1 MLRHVERRPVGALA
15 GAYDGMDIDW
25 AARESGRSGHT
36 DGRIRRRIVD
46 MGRAWLE
53 NMGEELPVIFP
64 VAAAKT
70 VAYRLLSNPGVSMD
84 HILEPHVAARPAIAV
99 SELVIPAAGG
109 PRARKA
115 RTARLEIRVAEVTL
129 LPPQEE
135 RKRTKPLTMR
145 AVSATETDAPDGT
158 EPLHWLLLTTARPAQ
173 GETDAVHATTVLDW
187 YRTRWIIETWF
198 KTLKS
203 GTRITDRRL
212 DAADD
217 LRKCLAFDAVTACH
231 VADITMRA
239 RERPETP
246 ATDICPERDVRLLL
260 HTLLEA
266 QGHRG
271 VERMERGEIP
281 TIQSFVIN
289 LGRLVGAHPT
299 KRQPRPGVKKVWQ
312 GLERLNWGIQ
322 VRDAIGEKQLE

>member
-1 MLRHVERRPVGALA
+1 MQIKEG
-15 GAYDGMDIDW
+15 
-25 AARESGRSGHT
+25 
-36 DGRIRRRIVD
+36 
-46 MGRAWLE
+46 
-53 NMGEELPVIFP
+53 VIFSLDIAILYKKFHSVLCARFQVMEMDRNANP
-64 VAAAKT
+64 RELTIVKT
-70 VAYRLLSNPGVSMD
+70 P
-84 HILEPHVAARPAIAV
+84 
-99 SELVIPAAGG
+99 GG
-109 PRARKA
+109 P
-115 RTARLEIRVAEVTL
+115 
-129 LPPQEE
+129 
-135 RKRTKPLTMR
+135 
-145 AVSATETDAPDGT
+145 
-158 EPLHWLLLTTARPAQ
+158 H
-173 GETDAVHATTVLDW
+173 DAVVAIVLLFEQHPKTELARGVPQGIDKVLPRQF
-187 YRTRWIIETWF
+187 YDRNRGRMLCRVGRKLVCARVVCRPLVRTHGYGQKRGILLEQSIRA
-198 KTLKS
+198 L
-203 GTRITDRRL
+203 
-212 DAADD
+212 

-246 ATDICPERDVRLLL
+246 ATEVCPERDIHLL